1 MKTDHLI
8 ALFVVLWAWDRHN
21 RSAAGPSAWS
31 AAQAA
36 FQREEANFSAMEGTN
51 FTNSLWDPVSG
62 QPAYMFGTID
72 APGGDSVTAQQSF
85 TGAFGHM

>member
-36 FQREEANFSAMEGTN
+36 FQREEANFAAMEGTN
-51 FTNSLWDPVSG
+51 FTQSLWDPVSG

-72 APGGDSVTAQQSF
+72 APGGDSVAGPQSYS
-85 TGAFGHM
+85 GVFGHM